1 MDPIGSDNH
10 REAHVTTIFFFV
22 SIACTLGLLTG
33 FLIAEARLRE
43 ANEYIEHLEED
54 LQPPTR

>member
-1 MDPIGSDNH
+1 MTVLLI
-10 REAHVTTIFFFV
+10 VQV
-22 SIACTLGLLTG
+22 ACTLGLLTG